1 MAYIKFKDANTLKQG
16 TVSVNSSG
24 NVVTLTFENDVVVDT
39 SGFEVYLDADKV
51 HKIGVYTDFT
61 TLYRNDEETAKYNGY
76 QLSNDGSMYAPTTPN
91 VSFYTNGG
99 GVLAGQTTQEVND
112 YSELVIPTPIAND
125 DYEFTQWSP
134 EIPTSGKVES
144 NKSFTAIFVSTLPEP
159 EPEPTLE
166 ERVAMVEEQNM
177 LLSETVDSIL
187 VDVIPSLFG

>member
-1 MAYIKFKDANTLKQG
+1 MAYIKFADSNTLVQG
-16 TVSVNSSG
+16 TVIPESNG
-24 NVVTLTFENDVVVDT
+24 NIVTLKFKDNVVVDT

-51 HKIGVYTDFT
+51 HKIGVYTDFA

-76 QLSNDGSMYAPTTPN
+76 QLSNDGSVYAPTTPN

-112 YSELVIPTPIAND
+112 YSELVIPKPIANN

-134 EIPTSGKVES
+134 EIPKSGKVES
-144 NKSFTAIFVSTLPEP
+144 NKSFTAIFTSTLPVPEP
-159 EPEPTLE
+159 EPSLE
-166 ERVAMVEEQNM
+166 ERVALVEEQNM

>member
-1 MAYIKFKDANTLKQG
+1 MAYIKFKDSNTLYE
-16 TVSVNSSG
+16 G
-24 NVVTLTFENDVVVDT
+24 NVSKNVQGNIVTLKFKEDVVVNT
-39 SGFEVYLDADKV
+39 SGFDVYLDKDRV
-51 HKIGVYTDFT
+51 HKIGVYTDFA

-76 QLSNDGSMYAPTTPN
+76 QLSNDGSVYTPTTPN
-91 VSFYTNGG
+91 ISFYTNGG

-144 NKSFTAIFVSTLPEP
+144 NKTFTAIFVSTLPEP